1 MRTRRRHT
9 GVQLATALTLAS
21 LAPSDAQA
29 GQSFVQTYIDAQGS
43 CANAAGPLA
52 FVLAGGGL
60 QAPFGK
66 LAGDWTEADLS
77 ALPAILSACE
87 RTAARVN
94 PYLAAEVR
102 GQARELETRVPQIVA
117 AARAERARQAA
128 QLQARRNLAQ
138 ARIEAARRQ
147 ADVPAADPEDEVRRL
162 EAEAGRAEAQA
173 QAAAGY
179 RDRALRE
186 AGERQPQTPPPRPEV
201 MPNKPAG
208 DGSPPTIGPT
218 ATFGFDAPS
227 FRRMY
232 DMRLRDDGDGDI
244 EECAEQNMNYVCRFD
259 DAPFRKSVEAF
270 RKLDLVRGSFSSKL
284 SLSVVSQAG
293 RASRIV
299 LTGDRADPMNLF
311 GFVGKVAS
319 LIKTLEPGI
328 AEAAVQDLLSA
339 GLGLTRGDDD
349 PTIGAE
355 RTVVRVRDV
364 ARCKSAPSTED
375 TAMTCK
381 FEPRA

>member
-1 MRTRRRHT
+1 MRTRRRQT

-29 GQSFVQTYIDAQGS
+29 GQNFVQIYIDAQGG
-43 CANAAGPLA
+43 CASAAGPLA

-66 LAGDWTEADLS
+66 LAGDWTDTDLA

-94 PYLAAEVR
+94 SYLAAEVR
-102 GQARELETRVPQIVA
+102 DQARELETRVPKIVA

-128 QLQARRNLAQ
+128 QLQARRDLAQ

-147 ADVPAADPEDEVRRL
+147 AELPAAGPEDDVRRL
-162 EAEAGRAEAQA
+162 EVEAGRAEAQA
-173 QAAAGY
+173 RAAAGY
-179 RDRALRE
+179 RDRALRDVAE
-186 AGERQPQTPPPRPEV
+186 QRSQAATPRPEG

-208 DGSPPTIGPT
+208 DGSQPAVGPT

-232 DMRLRDDGDGDI
+232 DTRLRGDGDGGI
-244 EECAEQNMNYVCRFD
+244 EECAEQNMNYDCRFD

-270 RKLDLVRGSFSSKL
+270 RKLDLARGSFSSKL
-284 SLSVVSQAG
+284 SLSVVSWVG

-328 AEAAVQDLLSA
+328 AEVGVQDLLSA
-339 GLGLTRGDDD
+339 GLSLTRGDDD

-355 RTVVRVRDV
+355 RKIVRGAYV
-364 ARCKSAPSTED
+364 ARCRSAPSHES
-375 TAMTCK
+375 TAMTCT

>member
-21 LAPSDAQA
+21 LAPSDARA
-29 GQSFVQTYIDAQGS
+29 GQSFIQTYIDAQGG
-43 CANAAGPLA
+43 CASAAGPLA

-66 LAGDWTEADLS
+66 LAGDWTDTDLA

-87 RTAARVN
+87 RTAARVT

-102 GQARELETRVPQIVA
+102 GQARELETRAPQIVA
-117 AARAERARQAA
+117 AARAERARQGA
-128 QLQARRNLAQ
+128 QLQARRDLAQ

-147 ADVPAADPEDEVRRL
+147 ADLPAAGPEDDVRRL

-173 QAAAGY
+173 RAAVGY

-186 AGERQPQTPPPRPEV
+186 AAEQRPPAPMPPREMSQNEP
-201 MPNKPAG
+201 G
-208 DGSPPTIGPT
+208 DGESRPATGPT
-218 ATFGFDAPS
+218 TTFAFDAPS

-232 DMRLRDDGDGDI
+232 DRRLRGDGDGGI
-244 EECAEQNMNYVCRFD
+244 EDCAEQGMNYVCRFD

-284 SLSVVSQAG
+284 GLSVVSRAG
-293 RASRIV
+293 KASSIV

-311 GFVGKVAS
+311 GFVGKAAS

-328 AEAAVQDLLSA
+328 AEGAVQDLLSA

-349 PTIGAE
+349 STIGAE
-355 RTVVRVRDV
+355 RTVVRGAYV
-364 ARCKSAPSTED
+364 AQCRSTPSRET
-375 TAMTCK
+375 TAMTCT
-381 FEPRA
+381 FEPRS